1 MVQKSNKSFLAS
13 HKETS
18 YFATMKTH
26 TSRSGNVAVE
36 VVVGIVAVVGV
47 VLGIAAIKSGN
58 SVSQS
63 MDELNT
69 RLNNIDSVV
78 GGIGQLESEVRT
90 VKSSYALLG
99 QDVQVIK
106 DQLAKKPEPVPATPA
121 KVAGA
126 KKDAASD
133 APAGPGT
140 FYTVKSHDSLGKIAK
155 QYGTTSAAIM
165 KLNPGLKAGNLK
177 VGKKVRVK

>member
-1 MVQKSNKSFLAS
+1 
-13 HKETS
+13 
-18 YFATMKTH
+18 MKTH

-58 SVSQS
+58 SVTQS
-63 MDELNT
+63 IEELNT
-69 RLNNIDSVV
+69 RLNNVDSVV

-90 VKSSYALLG
+90 VKSSCALLG

-106 DQLAKKPEPVPATPA
+106 DQLAKKPEPVPAAPV

-126 KKDAASD
+126 KKDATSET
-133 APAGPGT
+133 PVGPGT
-140 FYTVKSHDSLGKIAK
+140 FHTVKSGDLLGKIAK

-165 KLNPGLKAGNLK
+165 NLNPGLKANNLK
-177 VGKKVRVK
+177 IGKKVRVK